1 MRANPRDVGGRTPRH
16 TAGQRLINHVDTA
29 GRMLATANGIYN
41 AGKAILPY
49 VRPVLT
55 ALAAAV

>member
-1 MRANPRDVGGRTPRH
+1 M
-16 TAGQRLINHVDTA
+16 DTA